1 MKSVKIEL
9 DDYMMSILGILAGL
23 LLVIFPQQSV
33 DVVTYAIGAISLVYG
48 VMRLVSFFRNR
59 SVSFLFVGDLILG
72 IVLLGIGIFSF
83 TNPGGIFAFLP
94 IVLGIIVLIEGIS
107 KIQRAW
113 MLKRNFYQRWQAAM
127 LIGIAIAAL
136 GVVLI
141 FNPFGALVVTVR
153 ILGVILIIDG
163 ITGLWVGH
171 ALRGSSF

>member
-33 DVVTYAIGAISLVYG
+33 DVV
-48 VMRLVSFFRNR
+48 MRMVSFFRNR

-113 MLKRNFYQRWQAAM
+113 MLKRNFYQRWQAAL

-141 FNPFGALVVTVR
+141 FNPFGALVITVR
-153 ILGVILIIDG
+153 ILGIILIVDG

>member
-1 MKSVKIEL
+1 M
-9 DDYMMSILGILAGL
+9 
-23 LLVIFPQQSV
+23 

-48 VMRLVSFFRNR
+48 VMRMVSFFRNR

-94 IVLGIIVLIEGIS
+94 
-107 KIQRAW
+107 
-113 MLKRNFYQRWQAAM
+113 
-127 LIGIAIAAL
+127 
-136 GVVLI
+136 
-141 FNPFGALVVTVR
+141 FGALVITVR
-153 ILGVILIIDG
+153 ILGIILIVDG

>member
-9 DDYMMSILGILAGL
+9 DDYMMAILGILAGL

-48 VMRLVSFFRNR
+48 VMKIVSFFRNR
-59 SVSFLFVGDLILG
+59 GVSFLFVGELILG

-94 IVLGIIVLIEGIS
+94 ILLGIIVLIEGIS
-107 KIQRAW
+107 KIQRGIV
-113 MLKRNFYQRWQAAM
+113 LKRYNYSRWVAAL
-127 LIGIAIAAL
+127 LIGVCIAVL
-136 GVVLI
+136 GMVLI

-153 ILGVILIIDG
+153 ILGVILMVDG
-163 ITGLWVGH
+163 VTGIWFGWILNR
-171 ALRGSSF
+171 LS